1 MKQHWHVNPLP
12 PPDESSDRPDGSVG
26 LALWALIVI
35 GPMIYFGHQLGAV
48 ETWLLGAYQMLES
61 LLLPIRDW
69 LLG

>member
-1 MKQHWHVNPLP
+1 MKQHWHVKPLA
-12 PPDESSDRPDGSVG
+12 PPDESSDRPDGFVD

-48 ETWLLGAYQMLES
+48 ETWLLDAYKSLET